1 MTSAPSQ
8 DKFITG
14 QRVALKEPEKGLR
27 YAPRGTVRYVGPVDG
42 HKGEW
47 VGVEWDDP
55 SRGKHDGVVTGKRYF
70 HCEMVPA
77 GTPAGSF
84 VRPQKLT
91 GGVTLRDALL
101 DRYNTSGEDYKAEP
115 IYRALGRRR
124 AMVIE
129 FVSAPANKS
138 GADRAGE
145 GIDTAVLGND
155 RDASGGVGGSEEKG
169 TQDESMGTNG
179 GMLGGREGREEDK
192 GEPPKRNGM
201 WLSRLQAANVS
212 EVPVGSVGAVG
223 EVAAIASLT
232 ELDMSYHLLN
242 TWHETP
248 QNPPRLSIGWAN
260 KLGLSNTRVT
270 WAQHLTY
277 LDLSDNRIADW
288 AQVSFLSALPSLKW
302 LLLSGNQITN
312 IPGNDGSPANASTF
326 HNLHHLSLA
335 DNNISQ
341 WSSID
346 ALAITCPNLKRAG
359 ATANGSLTPGSDG
372 AAAADGEEGGR
383 VERCEFG
390 LGVTEEGRMGVI
402 ARMGS
407 IQKLNCVQALDLVS
421 ERRKLLPGVHANAST
436 AATLAPG
443 SAGAAG
449 GAGSA
454 GSNAAD
460 VTASSNHPRS
470 SSFLSITFRVIAP
483 ECDSSSMAKEVT
495 KKLPQ
500 STTVSKMRPLIARL
514 LKLEPRSF
522 SLFLLPIPPSKAF
535 RCLLGRLLSS
545 SSSLPGSAGV
555 AMRRAIPL
563 TPSTS
568 DRASMLQMDVPGHS
582 ILTTRR
588 YGTPA
593 QPRRTHGRG
602 GARCLLLGRFLFCR
616 GGCHPR
622 CLCSASR
629 ETRLRCWLFQFCACG
644 SPGGHGGAASPSGHG
659 SRSWSSSAAPAP
671 STSTQEANSVVA
683 LAITGRYQRL
693 RRNRETVGVV
703 VAALARDTDALV
715 VLLFP
720 EALEAHRSRILTRVR
735 SILRGRDFSGG
746 RVPVF
751 EASAGELLRL
761 PRRSYC
767 RHMLQW
773 PSADDA
779 NRFKQ
784 LLPISYRSSEGPTAE
799 IKVYQDPAPDFSAA
813 KSCGET
819 VLVLRNVPLFD
830 PYEESFLPQ
839 MLGIAVAP
847 PNDPLF
853 EAIPAVIWVPNCLYS
868 LCFGSVCRYVFARI
882 IGHHPSVAS
891 FKADPGTFFIGT
903 DLEVEQISG
912 SSTPLEEYGD
922 VKVHIFN
929 QNGPIAAFLA

>member
-242 TWHETP
+242 TWHEVQRVGEELPGLTALDIGHS
-248 QNPPRLSIGWAN
+248 RLSFPSFVGVSPPPPPALSVSPLAALR

-270 WAQHLTY
+270 WAQFRLSLQWPIVIAAYCILLVLTGSCRPFSLQPPAVLPSSPPSPLHPLPSQPSSPTTPHLTY

-346 ALAITCPNLKRAG
+346 ALAITCPNLKELVLSHKPYVPRLHSANQTPASASAPANG
-359 ATANGSLTPGSDG
+359 NVTKCNGTEGRATANGSLTPGSDG

-407 IQKLNCVQALDLVS
+407 IQKLNCVQILPRERMDAEIWYISHTIRSLPHATSVPQLISSGHPAIPALLAKLGLDLVS

-470 SSFLSITFRVIAP
+470 SSFLSKP
-483 ECDSSSMAKEVT
+483 SDPSS
-495 KKLPQ
+495 
-500 STTVSKMRPLIARL
+500 
-514 LKLEPRSF
+514 
-522 SLFLLPIPPSKAF
+522 
-535 RCLLGRLLSS
+535 
-545 SSSLPGSAGV
+545 
-555 AMRRAIPL
+555 
-563 TPSTS
+563 
-568 DRASMLQMDVPGHS
+568 
-582 ILTTRR
+582 
-588 YGTPA
+588 
-593 QPRRTHGRG
+593 
-602 GARCLLLGRFLFCR
+602 
-616 GGCHPR
+616 
-622 CLCSASR
+622 
-629 ETRLRCWLFQFCACG
+629 
-644 SPGGHGGAASPSGHG
+644 
-659 SRSWSSSAAPAP
+659 
-671 STSTQEANSVVA
+671 
-683 LAITGRYQRL
+683 
-693 RRNRETVGVV
+693 
-703 VAALARDTDALV
+703 
-715 VLLFP
+715 
-720 EALEAHRSRILTRVR
+720 
-735 SILRGRDFSGG
+735 
-746 RVPVF
+746 
-751 EASAGELLRL
+751 
-761 PRRSYC
+761 
-767 RHMLQW
+767 
-773 PSADDA
+773 
-779 NRFKQ
+779 
-784 LLPISYRSSEGPTAE
+784 
-799 IKVYQDPAPDFSAA
+799 
-813 KSCGET
+813 
-819 VLVLRNVPLFD
+819 
-830 PYEESFLPQ
+830 
-839 MLGIAVAP
+839 
-847 PNDPLF
+847 
-853 EAIPAVIWVPNCLYS
+853 
-868 LCFGSVCRYVFARI
+868 
-882 IGHHPSVAS
+882 
-891 FKADPGTFFIGT
+891 
-903 DLEVEQISG
+903 
-912 SSTPLEEYGD
+912 
-922 VKVHIFN
+922 
-929 QNGPIAAFLA
+929 

>member
-1 MTSAPSQ
+1 
-8 DKFITG
+8 
-14 QRVALKEPEKGLR
+14 
-27 YAPRGTVRYVGPVDG
+27 
-42 HKGEW
+42 
-47 VGVEWDDP
+47 
-55 SRGKHDGVVTGKRYF
+55 
-70 HCEMVPA
+70 
-77 GTPAGSF
+77 
-84 VRPQKLT
+84 
-91 GGVTLRDALL
+91 
-101 DRYNTSGEDYKAEP
+101 
-115 IYRALGRRR
+115 
-124 AMVIE
+124 MVIE

-242 TWHETP
+242 TWHEVQRVGEELPGLTALDIGHS
-248 QNPPRLSIGWAN
+248 RLSFPSFVGVSPPPPPALSVSPLAALR

-270 WAQHLTY
+270 WAQVEELSRQLPLLETLVLIKNEISGLRPSSGADASRAPLDCLQHLTY

-346 ALAITCPNLKRAG
+346 ALAITCPNLKELVLSHKPYVPRLHSANQTPASASAPANG
-359 ATANGSLTPGSDG
+359 NVTKCNGTEGRATANGSLTPGSDG

-407 IQKLNCVQALDLVS
+407 IQKLNCVQILPRERMDAEIWYISHTIRSLPHATSVPQLISSGHPAIPALLAKLGLDLVS

-522 SLFLLPIPPSKAF
+522 SLFLLPSTLEGVQPLPS
-535 RCLLGRLLSS
+535 
-545 SSSLPGSAGV
+545 
-555 AMRRAIPL
+555 
-563 TPSTS
+563 
-568 DRASMLQMDVPGHS
+568 
-582 ILTTRR
+582 
-588 YGTPA
+588 
-593 QPRRTHGRG
+593 
-602 GARCLLLGRFLFCR
+602 LLLDDTVPLGVLL
-616 GGCHPR
+616 H
-622 CLCSASR
+622 
-629 ETRLRCWLFQFCACG
+629 
-644 SPGGHGGAASPSGHG
+644 
-659 SRSWSSSAAPAP
+659 
-671 STSTQEANSVVA
+671 STT
-683 LAITGRYQRL
+683 T
-693 RRNRETVGVV
+693 
-703 VAALARDTDALV
+703 AALNASQATILVDTSLV
-715 VLLFP
+715 
-720 EALEAHRSRILTRVR
+720 
-735 SILRGRDFSGG
+735 
-746 RVPVF
+746 
-751 EASAGELLRL
+751 
-761 PRRSYC
+761 
-767 RHMLQW
+767 
-773 PSADDA
+773 
-779 NRFKQ
+779 
-784 LLPISYRSSEGPTAE
+784 
-799 IKVYQDPAPDFSAA
+799 
-813 KSCGET
+813 
-819 VLVLRNVPLFD
+819 
-830 PYEESFLPQ
+830 
-839 MLGIAVAP
+839 
-847 PNDPLF
+847 
-853 EAIPAVIWVPNCLYS
+853 
-868 LCFGSVCRYVFARI
+868 
-882 IGHHPSVAS
+882 
-891 FKADPGTFFIGT
+891 
-903 DLEVEQISG
+903 
-912 SSTPLEEYGD
+912 ST
-922 VKVHIFN
+922 
-929 QNGPIAAFLA
+929 